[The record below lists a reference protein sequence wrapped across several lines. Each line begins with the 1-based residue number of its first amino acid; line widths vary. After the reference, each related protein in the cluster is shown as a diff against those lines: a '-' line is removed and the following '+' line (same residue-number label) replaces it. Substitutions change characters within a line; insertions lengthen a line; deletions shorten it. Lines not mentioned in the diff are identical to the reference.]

1 MVAEKCKDS
10 QRGGRASAR
19 GQPPPF
25 SQKEKTWPGKKD
37 APLVTHTQLPSR
49 PSAETPDPA
58 LNWPAHAHRPGVC
71 HERANVGKGRDL
83 IFPMLFFFH
92 LNVDIWRPL
101 NTSEKCK
108 SCKTHQRV
116 VLGLAGARV
125 SGCPLHRGGKTWLC
139 TRVISPVAHHPR
151 PQGGQATL
159 CLMHPRENVGQR
171 PHAHCVALT
180 VFNSY
185 LRPFLLSF

>member
-1 MVAEKCKDS
+1 M
-10 QRGGRASAR
+10 
-19 GQPPPF
+19 
-25 SQKEKTWPGKKD
+25 
-37 APLVTHTQLPSR
+37 
-49 PSAETPDPA
+49 
-58 LNWPAHAHRPGVC
+58 
-71 HERANVGKGRDL
+71 
-83 IFPMLFFFH
+83 IFFFH

-139 TRVISPVAHHPR
+139 TRVISPVARHPR
-151 PQGGQATL
+151 HQGGQATL

-171 PHAHCVALT
+171 PHTHCVALT

-185 LRPFLLSF
+185 LKPFLLSFWDDRVAGRGGGGGDTNSWRNSVLLSEEHKSRAHQLSLKTCTQPDF